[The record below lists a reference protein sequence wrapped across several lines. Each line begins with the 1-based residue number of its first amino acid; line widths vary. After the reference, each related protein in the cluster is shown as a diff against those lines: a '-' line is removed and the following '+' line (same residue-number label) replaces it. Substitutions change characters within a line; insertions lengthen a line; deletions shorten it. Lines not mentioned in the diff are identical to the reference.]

1 MQKSDSIAAL
11 AAALAEAQGEM
22 ENASKNSTNPH
33 FKSKYA
39 DLAEVLNTVR
49 PVLSKHGLS
58 VTQFP
63 SYGEGLVHVETIIA
77 HKSGEWMSEK
87 CSAPAQKQDPQGV
100 GSAISYLRRYSL
112 AAVCGIA
119 QEDDDANA
127 ATKPKAE
134 TKPTPRPAPAKV
146 ENDKQLTDSQRKQ
159 LMAIY
164 GNAPRELRL
173 TDANRILL
181 AVKPDMKPVTSFSE
195 LTGRQA
201 AYLIK
206 QLEQMRAA

>member
-1 MQKSDSIAAL
+1 MQKSESIAAL

-22 ENASKNSTNPH
+22 ENASKNSENQH
-33 FKSKYA
+33 FRSKYA

-49 PVLSKHGLS
+49 PVLSRHGLS

-63 SYGEGLVHVETIIA
+63 SYGDGLVHVETIIA

-87 CSAPAQKQDPQGV
+87 CSTPAQKQDPQGV

-127 ATKPKAE
+127 ATKPKA
-134 TKPTPRPAPAKV
+134 TVAKPTPATGQRPAPA
-146 ENDKQLTDSQRKQ
+146 
-159 LMAIY
+159 
-164 GNAPRELRL
+164 
-173 TDANRILL
+173 
-181 AVKPDMKPVTSFSE
+181 PVQE
-195 LTGRQA
+195 P
-201 AYLIK
+201 
-206 QLEQMRAA
+206 MM